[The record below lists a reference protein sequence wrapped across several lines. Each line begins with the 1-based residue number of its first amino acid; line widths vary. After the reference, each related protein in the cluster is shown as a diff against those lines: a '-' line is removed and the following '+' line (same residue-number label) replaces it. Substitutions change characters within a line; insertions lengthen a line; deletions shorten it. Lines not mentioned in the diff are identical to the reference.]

1 MLKKTMSLLLAIC
14 MVLSLL
20 PANLVQAV
28 GTGSSASEGLA
39 YEAITDEK
47 GAVVSYAVS
56 GIGSCTDT
64 ELVIPDTY
72 EGLPVTAI
80 ANNAFGQCEQLT
92 SVTMPNTIVE
102 IGAWAF
108 EMCRNLQSIYIP
120 ASVSSI
126 VLNPFGFCY
135 ALKEFTV
142 DNDNNTYGVMDGV
155 LYTKDMKTMI
165 AYPVGKEGTSFQIP
179 EGITTISDNAFEG
192 ATELVSITIA
202 ETVKEI
208 ESGGFHN
215 CWSLET
221 INIPAGV
228 MGIGENTFENCDN
241 LEAITVDANNPNYC
255 AQDGVL
261 YSKDMTTLEWY
272 PAGKHDTS
280 FVVPATVTTLRGPF
294 RNCDNLERVTIT
306 SGVAELRSYLF
317 NNCRN
322 ITSIQLPATI
332 TSMGYCTFECPN
344 LTDIY
349 YAGTKDQWKQIKKDA
364 GWNIISWDGTVGNF
378 TIHYGVSCEQEHT
391 WVDATCTQP
400 KRCAVCGLT
409 EGDAL
414 GHSYVNDV
422 CTNCGKM
429 SYSAGLEYMLDG
441 DHYVVTGIGSCTD
454 TDLVI
459 PATYNGLPVT
469 VIGSN
474 AFADCTHL
482 TSVTLPDTITILE
495 EYAFAWCHQL
505 QSVNIPY
512 GVTTIGRSAFV
523 WCGSLAEIIIP
534 TTATSIGDS
543 AFHGCSKVTQIYIP
557 ANVDT
562 IGSGVFAFCYDL
574 AQITVDADN
583 ASYCDVDGILYTKDM
598 TTLVCYPA
606 NKSGDTFTVPSGV
619 TVLDYRAF
627 MYSGLS
633 EIILPQSLVTIGGSA
648 FESCTNLQSITI
660 PAGVVEIGSGCVT
673 GCYDLTEILVEQGN
687 ANYCSV
693 NGVLYTADLK
703 TLLAYPVG
711 SPNTSYTVLDGT
723 QILGDRVFNECI
735 NLQEVIIPGTVS
747 TIPYAAFENCIT
759 LTSVVLHPGVAT
771 IDRYAFNNCRNLTTV
786 SIPLSVTSIKR
797 YAFSGCGSLTKILYA
812 GIQEAWNAIAKDG
825 DWDFNTGAY
834 QVVYSALCQNGHEWV
849 NASCT
854 DPKYCLNCGL
864 TEGDAL
870 GHNFVDGNCTICG
883 RANYSEGLDYML
895 DGDHYVVTGIGSCT
909 DTELVIPDTY
919 EGLPVTVIGEYAFES
934 CRHLTSITLP
944 DTITAIGDYA
954 FGWCEAVKSIRIPSD
969 VTTIGNGAFT
979 WCGNLTEIAIPA
991 TVTTIGSSVFHGC
1004 SQLVGIQVDKGNPY
1018 YCSVDGVLYSA
1029 QMDVLLSYP
1038 AGKQETHFTVPSTV
1052 VEIGET
1058 AFGNANNLNSI
1069 ILPEGLITI
1078 GYSAFYGCSALTGV
1092 TIPSTV
1098 VNIGSFAFENC
1109 SELTSI
1115 TIPANVR
1122 SIGVAAFDYCT
1133 NLTEILVEK
1142 DNPYYYS
1149 ISGVLFT
1156 SNGRTLLAYPANKA
1170 GTTYEIPAGVETIS
1184 SYAFFGAHKLQEV
1197 FLNAG
1202 LKTIGSYAFSQC
1214 ESLETVVIPNGV
1226 RSIDARAFANCTNL
1240 RSVTIPVSV
1249 TSIGAYMFR
1258 NDEMLAEIRYAGTE
1272 QMWNAISFGKNWDQN
1287 TGKYTIYYSIYCE
1300 KGHSWTDATCTSPKR
1315 CVNCGLTEGDKQGH
1329 NYVDGICTGCGRV
1342 DYNGQSVKIYAPYYK
1357 TYLTT
1362 ATTGKNKLAGGSR
1375 EDAATWTITVD
1386 ENGYL
1391 IFSCNGQ
1398 YLTTGE
1404 TGNNLFLSS
1413 DMSDCSRWEWMQE
1426 GEYGYLRNVGA
1437 YYNGNPQ
1444 YLQYYSGFT
1453 AYGFSEK
1460 DPYSHMF
1467 ELILVQGCEAG
1478 GHNYVDGVC
1487 TGCGRSQYSEGLQY
1501 QLVDDHYVVTG
1512 IGSCTDTE
1520 LVIPATYNGLPVTEI
1535 ANTAFR
1541 QCRQL
1546 TSVTLPDSI
1555 TAIGDYAFGWCYNLK
1570 SIQMGNGVRT
1580 IGYGA
1585 FVTCQK
1591 LTGITIPASVTQIGQ
1606 DAFGYC
1612 HQLESIVVDAKNE
1625 AYASADGVLF
1635 TKDMTQLLLYPRNKS
1650 DLSYTIPYGVTTI
1663 VRDAINNCDMQ
1674 QLIIPESVTMIET
1687 CAILDCYNMVSFVV
1701 SEKSEHYCAIDGV
1714 LYTKDMSKLISYPAC
1729 KSDSIFVIPAS
1740 VEILGY
1746 CAFANSNNLKE
1757 VVLQEGLR
1765 EFEYGVFQGC
1775 SGITSITIP
1784 STVTTIQT
1792 EEFFECGNLQQII
1805 VAAENENYCSVDGV
1819 LYTKDMTKLMCYPSG
1834 KEGDTFV
1841 VPNGVTQITGNAFYA
1856 CQLIQ
1861 VQISNGVQR
1870 LSSCAF
1876 QHCQNL
1882 EIVSIPSSVTYMG
1895 WGAFYGCSNLKQIV
1909 YAGTEVQWQKIDKA
1923 DGWDDDTGE
1932 YTILY
1937 SDPCEKGHT
1946 WVEATCAAPKHCT
1959 VCGVMEGDALAH
1971 TFDGDVCTVCGYW
1984 NIDGKTVKLQYV
1996 GNQRFVSPNPFNYGL
2011 STTVRATAAVWTIR
2025 TQENGYVS
2033 LCCNGQYMTS
2043 TKGGELYLQEKLTEF
2058 GLWELIAQDGA
2069 YVLRNV
2075 GSGSYYLTM
2084 NGCFCTTW
2092 YNGTDWSGF
2101 LFNLVFIDGCEA
2113 YGHSWDSADCTQI
2126 CTCVKCGMERGYGDH
2141 SFEKGTCVSCGV
2153 TISEGLDYAPMYDEY
2168 KNLIAY
2174 QVVGKGSC
2182 KDTVLVIPSE
2192 YKGVPVTSIGES
2204 AFMNHSELTKV
2215 IIPNGIREI
2224 GHSAFENCTSLTS
2237 VLIPK
2242 SVYSLGAK
2250 TFKNCT
2256 SLTTLILE
2264 CEPTTFWTPAPFSY
2278 CDKLTEVYIHSELLS
2293 AAEVHIVNYI
2303 LGDTYAQRIYMLET
2317 LGSMHPTFVQAFTCT
2332 NGGEAVDV
2340 NGVGYIMYTKAAH
2353 NESVIDHQDA
2363 TCTENGYTTYHC
2375 EDCDYQRM
2383 VTIYASG
2390 HDFDANYVCRNC
2402 SYAPNYLSFDGYEV
2416 ADLILGED
2424 GAYYTKDGNA
2434 VYIAVAAPISN
2445 LGGNSLQDYVEAYGD
2460 MFFSM
2465 TYWKILLRNTN
2476 EDGYAQLTKDSIV
2489 WILDL
2494 ITGNPSW
2501 GEDESYLP
2509 VYLAIQ
2515 IDRSHKHEYIAVVTA
2530 PTCTTDGYTT
2540 YTCSCGDTYV
2550 DDVIPAGHDW
2560 NISMSKVP
2568 TKETTGAITSTC
2580 NACGESASVELPKIN
2595 SQDYY
2600 YEVVMAASATA
2611 DGYGCYT
2618 WYTTDYGTV
2627 RFYEVIRHSVTGDA
2641 AQIEIE
2647 STTAV
2652 VGNTIRLEMVLKNNP
2667 GLMGLI
2673 LRLDYDTSVL
2683 TLVDVQRGDLPMDM
2697 DASVEYNRLL
2707 WSANDQ
2713 ITENGVLCVLEFR
2726 IADGAQPGDYPIT
2739 MNLMQAADADYKT
2752 VELHTVSG
2760 VIKVINVVYGDVN
2773 SDGVVDLIDVLML
2786 RKYLVNIDPETGV
2799 STVEVSAGADVNG
2812 DGEIDLIDVLMLRKY
2827 LVNIDPVTGESSV
2840 VLGPQ

>member
-1 MLKKTMSLLLAIC
+1 MLKKTMSFLLAIC

-28 GTGSSASEGLA
+28 DTGSSASQGLA
-39 YEAITDEK
+39 YEAIYDEK

-56 GIGSCTDT
+56 GIGSCTD
-64 ELVIPDTY
+64 I
-72 EGLPVTAI
+72 
-80 ANNAFGQCEQLT
+80 
-92 SVTMPNTIVE
+92 
-102 IGAWAF
+102 
-108 EMCRNLQSIYIP
+108 
-120 ASVSSI
+120 
-126 VLNPFGFCY
+126 
-135 ALKEFTV
+135 
-142 DNDNNTYGVMDGV
+142 
-155 LYTKDMKTMI
+155 
-165 AYPVGKEGTSFQIP
+165 
-179 EGITTISDNAFEG
+179 
-192 ATELVSITIA
+192 
-202 ETVKEI
+202 
-208 ESGGFHN
+208 
-215 CWSLET
+215 
-221 INIPAGV
+221 
-228 MGIGENTFENCDN
+228 
-241 LEAITVDANNPNYC
+241 
-255 AQDGVL
+255 
-261 YSKDMTTLEWY
+261 
-272 PAGKHDTS
+272 
-280 FVVPATVTTLRGPF
+280 
-294 RNCDNLERVTIT
+294 
-306 SGVAELRSYLF
+306 
-317 NNCRN
+317 
-322 ITSIQLPATI
+322 
-332 TSMGYCTFECPN
+332 
-344 LTDIY
+344 
-349 YAGTKDQWKQIKKDA
+349 
-364 GWNIISWDGTVGNF
+364 
-378 TIHYGVSCEQEHT
+378 
-391 WVDATCTQP
+391 
-400 KRCAVCGLT
+400 
-409 EGDAL
+409 
-414 GHSYVNDV
+414 
-422 CTNCGKM
+422 
-429 SYSAGLEYMLDG
+429 
-441 DHYVVTGIGSCTD
+441 
-454 TDLVI
+454 DLVI

-660 PAGVVEIGSGCVT
+660 PASVAEIASGCIE

-703 TLLAYPVG
+703 TLLAYPIG
-711 SPNTSYTVLDGT
+711 SPNTSYTIPEGT
-723 QILGDRVFNECI
+723 ENITQRVFFECM

-747 TIPYAAFENCIT
+747 TIPNSAFEGCRA
-759 LTSVVLHPGVAT
+759 LTNVVIHPGVTT
-771 IDRYAFNNCRNLTTV
+771 IGRWAFGNCENLIAV
-786 SIPLSVTSIKR
+786 SIPSSVTKIEY
-797 YAFSGCGSLTKILYA
+797 YALYNCANLAQILYA
-812 GIQEAWNAIAKDG
+812 GTEEAWNAITKG
-825 DWDFNTGAY
+825 SDWDLDTGAY
-834 QVVYSALCQNGHEWV
+834 QIVYSALCQNGHSWTD
-849 NASCT
+849 ATCT
-854 DPKYCLNCGL
+854 APKQCVNCGL

-883 RANYSEGLDYML
+883 RANYSEGLEYKFDGKGYIVTGIGTCTDTNLVIPNTYEGLPVTAIGSNAFLKCTQLTSVLLPDSIVIIDDYAFRWCYNLASINIPEGVTTIGYQAISSCAALTTITIPSSVVTIEGPDVFFVCDNLQEIIVAEENKNYCSVDGVLYAKDMESLLRYPSAKQDTYFEIPTGVSEIVGNAFHDAQFTEVLIANGVQRVSDLAFQNCVNLTTVTIPLSVQYLGTNAFSGCGNLTTIRYAGAEELWYELAAELEVPSDYTVVFSCFCEKGHSWTDATCAEPKHCVNCGLTEGDALGHNYENGACTVCGRSAYSEGLEYML
-895 DGDHYVVTGIGSCT
+895 DGDHYVVTGIGTCT
-909 DTELVIPDTY
+909 DTELVIPATY
-919 EGLPVTVIGEYAFES
+919 NGLPVAVIGENAFVD
-934 CRHLTSITLP
+934 CAHLTSIILPESIHTL
-944 DTITAIGDYA
+944 GDYA
-954 FGWCEAVKSIRIPSD
+954 FRYCTSLQSINIPTAVSELPMGVFWACD
-969 VTTIGNGAFT
+969 ALMTLV
-979 WCGNLTEIAIPA
+979 IPA
-991 TVTTIGSSVFHGC
+991 NVSSIAYSAFQGCGSL
-1004 SQLVGIQVDKGNPY
+1004 SQIQVEKDNKY
-1018 YCSVDGVLYSA
+1018 YCSVDGVLYTA
-1029 QMDVLLSYP
+1029 KMDVLVCYP
-1038 AGKQETHFTVPSTV
+1038 AGKQDAHFIVPSTV
-1052 VEIGET
+1052 TVLEES
-1058 AFGNANNLNSI
+1058 AFYGAKNLLSI
-1069 ILPEGLITI
+1069 DLPEGLITI
-1078 GYSAFYGCSALTGV
+1078 SSLAFSDCYKLENV
-1092 TIPSTV
+1092 IIPSTV
-1098 VNIGSFAFENC
+1098 REIEDSAFQAC
-1109 SELTSI
+1109 SSLTSI
-1115 TIPANVR
+1115 TIPANVQY
-1122 SIGVAAFDYCT
+1122 IGIPVFYGCT
-1133 NLTEILVEK
+1133 ALTEILVEK
-1142 DNPYYYS
+1142 DNTCYYS

-1156 SNGRTLLAYPANKA
+1156 ADGKELIAYPANKA
-1170 GTTYEIPAGVETIS
+1170 DNVYSIPAGVEHIRRS
-1184 SYAFFGAHKLQEV
+1184 AFGYAKNLQELV
-1197 FLNAG
+1197 MPSG
-1202 LKTIGSYAFSQC
+1202 LMTIDNFAVAFCSNL
-1214 ESLETVVIPNGV
+1214 S
-1226 RSIDARAFANCTNL
+1226 SI
-1240 RSVTIPVSV
+1240 TIPVSV
-1249 TSIGAYMFR
+1249 TTIGVSAFR
-1258 NDEMLAEIRYAGTE
+1258 SAKKLVEIRYAGTE
-1272 QMWNAISFGKNWDQN
+1272 QMWNAISFGNNWN
-1287 TGKYTIYYSIYCE
+1287 SGAGKYTVYYSVFCE
-1300 KGHSWTDATCTSPKR
+1300 KGHSWIDATCSAPKR
-1315 CVNCGLTEGDKQGH
+1315 CVNCGLTEGG
-1329 NYVDGICTGCGRV
+1329 T
-1342 DYNGQSVKIYAPYYK
+1342 
-1357 TYLTT
+1357 L
-1362 ATTGKNKLAGGSR
+1362 
-1375 EDAATWTITVD
+1375 
-1386 ENGYL
+1386 
-1391 IFSCNGQ
+1391 
-1398 YLTTGE
+1398 
-1404 TGNNLFLSS
+1404 
-1413 DMSDCSRWEWMQE
+1413 
-1426 GEYGYLRNVGA
+1426 
-1437 YYNGNPQ
+1437 
-1444 YLQYYSGFT
+1444 
-1453 AYGFSEK
+1453 
-1460 DPYSHMF
+1460 
-1467 ELILVQGCEAG
+1467 
-1478 GHNYVDGVC
+1478 
-1487 TGCGRSQYSEGLQY
+1487 
-1501 QLVDDHYVVTG
+1501 DH
-1512 IGSCTDTE
+1512 
-1520 LVIPATYNGLPVTEI
+1520 TYNGDVCI
-1535 ANTAFR
+1535 
-1541 QCRQL
+1541 
-1546 TSVTLPDSI
+1546 
-1555 TAIGDYAFGWCYNLK
+1555 
-1570 SIQMGNGVRT
+1570 
-1580 IGYGA
+1580 
-1585 FVTCQK
+1585 
-1591 LTGITIPASVTQIGQ
+1591 
-1606 DAFGYC
+1606 
-1612 HQLESIVVDAKNE
+1612 
-1625 AYASADGVLF
+1625 
-1635 TKDMTQLLLYPRNKS
+1635 
-1650 DLSYTIPYGVTTI
+1650 
-1663 VRDAINNCDMQ
+1663 
-1674 QLIIPESVTMIET
+1674 
-1687 CAILDCYNMVSFVV
+1687 
-1701 SEKSEHYCAIDGV
+1701 
-1714 LYTKDMSKLISYPAC
+1714 
-1729 KSDSIFVIPAS
+1729 
-1740 VEILGY
+1740 
-1746 CAFANSNNLKE
+1746 
-1757 VVLQEGLR
+1757 
-1765 EFEYGVFQGC
+1765 
-1775 SGITSITIP
+1775 
-1784 STVTTIQT
+1784 
-1792 EEFFECGNLQQII
+1792 
-1805 VAAENENYCSVDGV
+1805 
-1819 LYTKDMTKLMCYPSG
+1819 
-1834 KEGDTFV
+1834 
-1841 VPNGVTQITGNAFYA
+1841 
-1856 CQLIQ
+1856 
-1861 VQISNGVQR
+1861 
-1870 LSSCAF
+1870 
-1876 QHCQNL
+1876 
-1882 EIVSIPSSVTYMG
+1882 
-1895 WGAFYGCSNLKQIV
+1895 
-1909 YAGTEVQWQKIDKA
+1909 
-1923 DGWDDDTGE
+1923 
-1932 YTILY
+1932 
-1937 SDPCEKGHT
+1937 
-1946 WVEATCAAPKHCT
+1946 
-1959 VCGVMEGDALAH
+1959 VCG
-1971 TFDGDVCTVCGYW
+1971 FW

-2058 GLWELIAQDGA
+2058 SMWELIAQDDA

-2075 GSGSYYLTM
+2075 GAGSYYLTL

-2256 SLTTLILE
+2256 SLTTVVLE